1 MASTIE
7 KKEHS
12 QVVISLEA
20 GIEEWKAALKQA
32 YNKNKGRFQV
42 PGFRKGKVPF
52 QLVCQYYGEGVL
64 YDDAMNEIANKQYPE
79 AVKEHDLKVVSRPE
93 MDVTGLD
100 ENGLKYTIS
109 VYVKPEFE
117 LGKYEG
123 VEVPYK
129 DIEVTDKD
137 VEDEL
142 ERMAKRNSSLEEV
155 TDRPAAEGDTVT
167 IDYEGFKDGVAFE
180 GGKGEGYNLKLGSH
194 SFIPGFEEQVAGHSE
209 GDEFTIEV
217 KFPEDY
223 HSEDLKGADATFNVK
238 IHAIKTEVVPA
249 IDDEFAKDVSEFD
262 TLADLKADIRKNKE
276 EKAAKDNKAA
286 FENETVRAV
295 CDNCEIDIPQSMID
309 NEVEQMAQDQ
319 NARMSSQGIEL
330 SMYLQYLGQTM
341 EEFKKSLEPMAR
353 VRVKSSLVIE
363 KITEKLNPEVS
374 DADYEEELKTIA
386 DSYKIDIEKVKE
398 SVGEDASFIKDSI
411 RARKTVEYLASKAKK
426 VEPKEPVAEEAAE
439 EKKPAKK
446 TAAKKTAKA
455 DDAAEEKP
463 AKKTAAKKTAKADD
477 AADEKPA
484 KKTAAKKTA
493 KADDVAE
500 GEEKPKK
507 TKAKKAKADEE

>member
-117 LGKYEG
+117 LGQYEG

-129 DIEVTDKD
+129 DIEVADKD
-137 VEDEL
+137 IDDEL
-142 ERMAKRNSSLEEV
+142 ERMAKRNSSLEEI

-238 IHAIKTEVVPA
+238 IHAIKAEVVPE
-249 IDDEFAKDVSEFD
+249 IDDEFAKDVSAFD
-262 TLADLKADIRKNKE
+262 TLDELKADIRKNKE

-295 CDNCEIDIPQSMID
+295 CDNCEIDIPQPMID

-341 EEFKKSLEPMAR
+341 DEFKKSLEPMAR

-374 DADYEEELKTIA
+374 DADYEEEIKTIA
-386 DSYKIDIEKVKE
+386 DSYKIDVEKVKE
-398 SVGEDASFIKDSI
+398 SIGEDASFIKDSI

-426 VEPKEPVAEEAAE
+426 VEPKEPVAEE

-446 TAAKKTAKA
+446 AAAKKTAKA

-463 AKKTAAKKTAKADD
+463 AKKTASKKADD
-477 AADEKPA
+477 EGESKETKAKKAPA
-484 KKTAAKKTA
+484 KKAAQA
-493 KADDVAE
+493 EEVPAD

-507 TKAKKAKADEE
+507 TRAKKAKADSEE

>member
-12 QVVISLEA
+12 EVVISLEA
-20 GIEEWKAALKQA
+20 GMEEWKAALKQA

-42 PGFRKGKVPF
+42 PGYRKGKVPY

-79 AVKEHDLKVVSRPE
+79 AVKEHNLQVISRPT

-117 LGKYEG
+117 LGQYEG

-167 IDYEGFKDGVAFE
+167 LDYEGFKDGVAFE
-180 GGKGEGYNLKLGSH
+180 GGKAEGYNLKLGSH
-194 SFIPGFEEQVAGHSE
+194 SFIPGFEEQLIGHNE
-209 GDEFTIEV
+209 GEEFAIQV
-217 KFPEDY
+217 KFPEEY
-223 HSEDLKGADATFNVK
+223 HSEELKGADATFNVK
-238 IHAIKTEVVPA
+238 IHAIKTEITPE

-262 TLADLKADIRKNKE
+262 TLDELKADIRKTKE

-295 CDNCEIDIPQSMID
+295 CDNCEIEIPQPMID
-309 NEVEQMAQDQ
+309 NEVEQMTQDQ
-319 NARMSSQGIEL
+319 AARMSSQGIEL
-330 SMYLQYLGQTM
+330 SMYLQYLGQSI

-363 KITEKLNPEVS
+363 KITEVIDPEVNE
-374 DADYEEELKTIA
+374 ADYEEEIKTISEA
-386 DSYKIDIEKVKE
+386 YKIDVEQVKK
-398 SVGEDASFIKDSI
+398 SVGEDSSFIKDSI
-411 RARKTVEYLASKAKK
+411 RARKTVEYLASKAVK
-426 VEPKEPVAEEAAE
+426 VEPKEPDAEPAE

-446 TAAKKTAKA
+446 ASAKKAAKTEDAA
-455 DDAAEEKP
+455 EAAEEKP
-463 AKKTAAKKTAKADD
+463 AKKTAAKK
-477 AADEKPA
+477 P
-484 KKTAAKKTA
+484 AAKKTA
-493 KADDVAE
+493 KAEEAPAE

-507 TKAKKAKADEE
+507 TRAKKAKAEDSEDASKE